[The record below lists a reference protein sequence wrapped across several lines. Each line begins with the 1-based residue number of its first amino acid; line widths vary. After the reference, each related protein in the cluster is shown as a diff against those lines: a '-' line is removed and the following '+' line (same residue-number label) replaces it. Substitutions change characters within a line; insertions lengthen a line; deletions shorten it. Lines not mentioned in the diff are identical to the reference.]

1 MTDKELKDWCKTCS
15 VEPPAM
21 KFKCSECE
29 YNPDKEQIII
39 NSVDVSECVHYEDL
53 SCTAFRDSCGYPLD
67 CKDFFFCNYKQLARK
82 TQECERMKYY
92 LSKIRQDELSRLDVE
107 WDEYITECT
116 STDYSNIITYVE
128 YALGETK
135 DD

>member
-1 MTDKELKDWCKTCS
+1 MGK
-15 VEPPAM
+15 
-21 KFKCSECE
+21 
-29 YNPDKEQIII
+29 DKEQIII
-39 NSVDVSECVHYEDL
+39 DGIDVLECIHRKREGQNYMI
-53 SCTAFRDSCGYPLD
+53 CNAFSNKYFEFGCSQFNNCY
-67 CKDFFFCNYKQLARK
+67 FKQHARK

-92 LSKIRQDELSRLDVE
+92 LSKIIQDELSRLDVE

-128 YALGETK
+128 YALGERK